1 MSEDKRLFDF
11 STWEFVK
18 NIRKS
23 NVVNLTWFA
32 PFGLIMYGL
41 TSLFYI
47 LMATSFTEDRFHDLS
62 WSIFSI
68 HVFVGLLVL
77 LDSVRFCGSSV
88 LLQTFIIGL
97 GIFNTFAV
105 SSLLGGVLARNMDD
119 DTAAYTLCSLL
130 SACLSNSMMVALL
143 FAMFHST
150 FNKVYA
156 VQNS

>member
-62 WSIFSI
+62 WSIFGI
-68 HVFVGLLVL
+68 HVFVVLLVL
-77 LDSVRFCGSSV
+77 LDSVRCFEIRFTEAKFS
-88 LLQTFIIGL
+88 L
-97 GIFNTFAV
+97 IFDSDKNNVF
-105 SSLLGGVLARNMDD
+105 
-119 DTAAYTLCSLL
+119 
-130 SACLSNSMMVALL
+130 
-143 FAMFHST
+143 
-150 FNKVYA
+150 K
-156 VQNS
+156 